1 MNKAKLN
8 NEVVKIVSFVN
19 NNGEVTAKSKY
30 LIDLLLKG
38 ISLEKIG
45 CNFVVNRQFKNDTS
59 KYIAKNNTSIQ
70 YEKTS
75 NSITDREIIN
85 ILNLYNSTVAKDFTL
100 YCYYNKNENI
110 VVQKFPIDSNAKNFY
125 ISDKNAVTN
134 ETLKVYND
142 IDNSYKI
149 EVVQKKGKRLFN
161 DNDKK
166 EVLANFNNAL
176 KRLDKELFSLS
187 SDDKKETKKVSA

>member
-45 CNFVVNRQFKNDTS
+45 CNFVVNRQYKNDTS

-85 ILNLYNSTVAKDFTL
+85 ILNLYNATVAKDFTL

-110 VVQKFPIDSNAKNFY
+110 VIQKFPFDSNAKNFY
-125 ISDKNAVTN
+125 ISDKNAVIN

-142 IDNSYKI
+142 IDNSYKV
-149 EVVQKKGKRLFN
+149 EVVQKKGKRLLN

-187 SDDKKETKKVSA
+187 SEEKKETKKVSA